1 MLQYVISHFYNT
13 GQICK
18 IELFYERLIENIIL
32 RKEKGKPFV
41 ILINDV
47 NSNNRGR
54 DLFESLC
61 KNLLMLVCMVVTR
74 STTLIIEYK
83 MTIKDMVKNIQ
94 VILYCMICRQIYQNM
109 SLGNTVQVL
118 K

>member
-1 MLQYVISHFYNT
+1 MMLIVI
-13 GQICK
+13 
-18 IELFYERLIENIIL
+18 IEGGIYL
-32 RKEKGKPFV
+32 KACV
-41 ILINDV
+41 
-47 NSNNRGR
+47 
-54 DLFESLC
+54 